1 MRQKAQDTSP
11 ERLARRVGA
20 AQGKQPADLVIK
32 NVRILDV
39 FCGEFYYGDIA
50 VCGDLI
56 VGVGESYDGATVID
70 GTGKFLVPGFIDAHA
85 HVESSMLTPARF
97 QEMVLPRGTT
107 TVVWDPHEIANVLG
121 HEGIEWALA
130 RARELTLDLFVMLPS
145 CVPATHL
152 ETSGAELTTQDLERY
167 RYEKGV
173 LGLAEFM
180 NYPGVL
186 FGDPEVARKLSTFAD
201 MTRDGHAPMLRGRDL
216 SAYLTAGIHTCHE
229 CTSLEEG
236 REKLRKGMHLLIREG
251 SCAKDAA
258 TLLPLI
264 NPLTSAILALCSD
277 DRNPLDVAA
286 EGHVNHII
294 EMGLKRGIAPEL
306 LFRVA
311 SFGAAQ
317 IYGLRDRG
325 VLAPGF
331 RADFC
336 LVSPSVEGDWK
347 RGFAVESVVKS
358 GQMVK
363 SDALA
368 AFAEASVERDRPKR
382 SKPNINMPRLTADK
396 LKLQAPLSAS
406 GEVVCRVIRVVPGKI
421 ITHEEIIPLALDARG
436 CVEADAA
443 RDVAKLAVVERH
455 RCTGNVAVGFVAG
468 FGLRDGAIAASIGHD
483 SHNITVVGLSD
494 EAMVAAVRAVQ
505 TQDGGIAVVDGKGQ
519 LMASLPL
526 PVGGLMTD
534 ASPSAVEES
543 LRRLKQAAQTL
554 GCTLDEPF
562 LQLSFLALPV
572 IPDLKI
578 TDKGLVDVRQFNF
591 VSPLV

>member
-1 MRQKAQDTSP
+1 MRQKANDTSP
-11 ERLARRVGA
+11 TRLSRRVA
-20 AQGKQPADLVIK
+20 VAQGRELADVVIR
-32 NVRILDV
+32 NARILDV
-39 FCGEFYYGDIA
+39 FCGEFYYGDVAI
-50 VCGDLI
+50 CDEMI
-56 VGVGESYDGATVID
+56 VGVVESYDGVTTVD
-70 GTGKFLVPGFIDAHA
+70 GTGKFVVPGFIDAHA

-97 QEMVLPRGTT
+97 QEMVLPHGTT

-121 HEGIEWALA
+121 HDGLEWALA
-130 RARELTLDLFVMLPS
+130 SAKELLLDLFVMLPS

-152 ETSGAELTTQDLERY
+152 ETSGAELNAQDLERY
-167 RYEKGV
+167 RFEKGV

-216 SAYLTAGIHTCHE
+216 NGYLCAGIQTCHE

-264 NPLTSAILALCSD
+264 NASTSALLALCSD

-286 EGHVNHII
+286 EGHINHII
-294 EMGLKRGIAPEL
+294 EMGLARGIAPEL

-311 SFGAAQ
+311 SLGAAQ

-325 VLAPGF
+325 VVAPGF
-331 RADFC
+331 RADLC
-336 LVSPSVEGDWK
+336 LVCPRVEGDWK
-347 RGFAVESVVKS
+347 QGFVVERVLKAGRIVERT
-358 GQMVK
+358 
-363 SDALA
+363 ALA
-368 AFAEASVERDRPKR
+368 AFAEQSVEKGRPKR
-382 SKPNINMPRLTADK
+382 NRPNINMPQLTTEK
-396 LKLQAPLSAS
+396 LALQAHLSVS
-406 GEVVCRVIRVVPGKI
+406 GEVLCRVIRLIPGKI
-421 ITHEEIIPLALDARG
+421 ITQEECLSLPIDAHGMVRT
-436 CVEADAA
+436 DAT

-455 RCTGNVAVGFVAG
+455 RCTGNVGVGLVAG
-468 FGLRDGAIAASIGHD
+468 FGLNEGAIAASIGHD
-483 SHNITVVGLSD
+483 SHNITVVGMSD
-494 EAMVAAVRAVQ
+494 EAMLAAVRAVA
-505 TQDGGIAVVDGKGQ
+505 TQDGGIVVVDGKGRV
-519 LMASLPL
+519 MASLSL

-534 ASPSAVEES
+534 ASPTVVEES
-543 LRRLKQAAQTL
+543 LQTLKQAARSL

-562 LQLSFLALPV
+562 LQLSFLPLPV

-578 TDKGLVDVRQFNF
+578 TDKGLVDVRLFNF
-591 VSPLV
+591 VSPLA